1 MSVRSF
7 LALTAI
13 VWLLGVGQ
21 LSGAEMT
28 WGTGTHGE
36 ALSLQQVRQSVLVT
50 PIPQFS
56 FDFRRRRISG
66 SGIFEMRINPKTGKM
81 KDVIVPVSTRNAI
94 LDNELARVCSMYQ
107 FKPGRITQARVPM
120 GFVWTR
126 AGSRSAESKWVY

>member
-66 SGIFEMRINPKTGKM
+66 SGIFEMRITPK
-81 KDVIVPVSTRNAI
+81 
-94 LDNELARVCSMYQ
+94 
-107 FKPGRITQARVPM
+107 QAR
-120 GFVWTR
+120 
-126 AGSRSAESKWVY
+126 